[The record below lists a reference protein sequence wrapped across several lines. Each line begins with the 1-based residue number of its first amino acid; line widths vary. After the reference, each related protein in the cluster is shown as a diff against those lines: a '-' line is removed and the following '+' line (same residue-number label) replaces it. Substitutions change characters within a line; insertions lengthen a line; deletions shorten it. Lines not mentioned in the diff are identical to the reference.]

1 MKNLLTIAIS
11 LLQFAMKIEFFS
23 QDEMI
28 NSTDFQGMYRLIDKF
43 LLISFDFKIMKFLW
57 LKLFADDNIYF
68 RAITALILLKIRDY
82 EGNLVKS
89 KDVKNLLVSLENLQ
103 FIDKI

>member
-28 NSTDFQGMYRLIDKF
+28 NSTDFQGMYRLIGKF
-43 LLISFDFKIMKFLW
+43 LLISFDFKIMKYLW
-57 LKLFADDNIYF
+57 LKLFADDKIYF
-68 RAITALILLKIRDY
+68 RAITVLTLLKIGDY
-82 EGNLVKS
+82 KGNLVK
-89 KDVKNLLVSLENLQ
+89 KANLQ

>member
-1 MKNLLTIAIS
+1 
-11 LLQFAMKIEFFS
+11 MKIEFFS